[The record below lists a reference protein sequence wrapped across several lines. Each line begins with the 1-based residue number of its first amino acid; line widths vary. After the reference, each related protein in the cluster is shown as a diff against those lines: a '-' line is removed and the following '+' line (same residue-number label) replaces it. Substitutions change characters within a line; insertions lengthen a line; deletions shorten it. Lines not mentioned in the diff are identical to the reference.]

1 METKLAKMTALGIF
15 HTPMGDYLVFP
26 CGCDGGDNL
35 NAKRQKATRNEAL
48 PVGLSDFPRVLHKP
62 VWMTFETDYIFED
75 RPHEVEVED

>member
-1 METKLAKMTALGIF
+1 MAKMTALGIF

-35 NAKRQKATRNEAL
+35 NANRQKASTEKGIRDRDG
-48 PVGLSDFPRVLHKP
+48 VHIFHKP